1 MGYRNIK
8 KQKNLFLFFK
18 LRILIF
24 QCPGTTHITNFTR
37 MPRMCSVAEW
47 EGGRTRAVASKYMGG
62 KLILNGGQIAKQRPF
77 PFMKTLITA
86 LHAEICT
93 KCGADVAS

>member
-1 MGYRNIK
+1 MDKLSHCYPIVIPLIRN
-8 KQKNLFLFFK
+8 
-18 LRILIF
+18 
-24 QCPGTTHITNFTR
+24 
-37 MPRMCSVAEW
+37 MCVAEW